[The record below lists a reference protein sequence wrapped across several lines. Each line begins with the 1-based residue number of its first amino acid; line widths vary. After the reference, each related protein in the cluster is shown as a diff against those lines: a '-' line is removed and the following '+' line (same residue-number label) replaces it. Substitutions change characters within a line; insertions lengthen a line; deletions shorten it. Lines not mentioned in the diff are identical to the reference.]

1 MLDRTMIVGEHSV
14 GSRKAGRVV
23 LEKSAGRHRLWPTTS
38 GIWDF
43 HFGLVTVGVLR
54 HGMGMALIPW
64 NLQRE
69 NGRTVIPLNGVLDS
83 VTGPDFG
90 RFLEAELRTDDTDIV
105 LEASGLRLIS
115 SAGLRELLK
124 LIKRVTPLGGKVVV
138 VGGQELVVEAIKIA
152 GLGAFLLAADSGG
165 ATTVWGRLR
174 GLITPS

>member
-1 MLDRTMIVGEHSV
+1 MQARMAGGRAPSGEKKVGAGGV
-14 GSRKAGRVV
+14 GGIAEWRLAGWR
-23 LEKSAGRHRLWPTTS
+23 LAGWQR
-38 GIWDF
+38 DF
-43 HFGLVTVGVLR
+43 HFGLVMVGLLR
-54 HGMGMALIPW
+54 HEVFMALIPW

-105 LEASGLRLIS
+105 LEASGLSLIS

-124 LIKRVTPLGGKVVV
+124 LIKRVTSLGGKVVV

-152 GLGAFLLAADSGG
+152 GLGAFLLAAEPGR
-165 ATTVWGRLR
+165 AVTAWGRLR

>member
-1 MLDRTMIVGEHSV
+1 MGVGEW
-14 GSRKAGRVV
+14 RLAGWQR
-23 LEKSAGRHRLWPTTS
+23 
-38 GIWDF
+38 DF

-90 RFLEAELRTDDTDIV
+90 RFLEAELRTDDTEIV

-138 VGGQELVVEAIKIA
+138 VGGQELVVEALKIA
-152 GLGAFLLAADSGG
+152 GLGAFLLAADPGR
-165 ATTVWGRLR
+165 AATVWGRLR

>member
-1 MLDRTMIVGEHSV
+1 MQARMAGGRAPGGKEKVGAGGV
-14 GSRKAGRVV
+14 GGIG
-23 LEKSAGRHRLWPTTS
+23 EWGSAGWQR
-38 GIWDF
+38 DF
-43 HFGLVTVGVLR
+43 HFGLVMVGLLR
-54 HGMGMALIPW
+54 HEVYMALIPW

-69 NGRTVIPLNGVLDS
+69 NGRTVILLNGVLDS

-90 RFLEAELRTDDTDIV
+90 RFLEAELRTDDTEIV

-124 LIKRVTPLGGKVVV
+124 LIKRVTSLGGKVVV

-152 GLGAFLLAADSGG
+152 GLGAFLLAADPGR
-165 ATTVWGRLR
+165 AATVWGRLR

>member
-1 MLDRTMIVGEHSV
+1 MRA
-14 GSRKAGRVV
+14 AGRVV
-23 LEKSAGRHRLWPTTS
+23 LEESAGRHRPWPTAS

-43 HFGLVTVGVLR
+43 HFGLVTVGLIR
-54 HGMGMALIPW
+54 HEVGMALISW

-69 NGRTVIPLNGVLDS
+69 NGRTVIPLDGVLDS
-83 VTGPDFG
+83 VTAPDFG
-90 RFLEAELRTDDTDIV
+90 RFLEAELRADDKDIV

-152 GLGAFLLAADSGG
+152 GLGAFLLAADSGE
-165 ATTVWGRLR
+165 ATTVWGRMR
-174 GLITPS
+174 RFITPS